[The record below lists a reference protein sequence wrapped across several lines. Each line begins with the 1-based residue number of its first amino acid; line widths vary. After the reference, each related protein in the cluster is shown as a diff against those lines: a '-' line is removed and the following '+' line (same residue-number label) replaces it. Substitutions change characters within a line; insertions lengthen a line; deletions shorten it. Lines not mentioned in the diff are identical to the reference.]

1 MFRKQLY
8 VLLVVW
14 PCQRQQAFESPF
26 GFQSLFVFADHY
38 SSSSAA
44 SAAGEGALIRKLFVA
59 KATAVSARLT
69 AYMAIKFC
77 RHSNCSPSCII
88 GLAIATAF
96 VNTYRLISG

>member
-77 RHSNCSPSCII
+77 RHSNCPPSRLL
-88 GLAIATAF
+88 GLALAF
-96 VNTYRLISG
+96 TSVNTYRLRGV